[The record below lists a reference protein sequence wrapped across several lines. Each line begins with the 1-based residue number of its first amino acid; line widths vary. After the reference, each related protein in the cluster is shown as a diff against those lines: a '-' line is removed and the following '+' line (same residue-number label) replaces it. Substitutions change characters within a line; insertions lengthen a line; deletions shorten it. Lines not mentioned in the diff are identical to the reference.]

1 MNKFQLIP
9 ANEFIWNQSE
19 FVQFLIDNQGSPIEI
34 YTNSEGVCLTAAGVY
49 KLLEQFRYTDV
60 KIITNNLLEKHD
72 KFSVNLS
79 NPFKFFKVQHTNYT
93 HLHTWNQQK
102 LFGCLYNRPLWH
114 RIGLASVLQH
124 DYKDNT
130 LINMRSS
137 IDNIDDRNLFE
148 IDQLFKNH
156 PSSFAKFSKVSTTW
170 PLRLENI
177 DGYTVGNN
185 TTGHTDQL
193 AQFYTDFLID
203 IVAETWTSGDTFFP
217 TEKTVRPMLLKKP
230 MILMASRNYLCYLRQ
245 MGFKTFQTLD
255 STFWSEDYDGY
266 EGRERY
272 IRILALIDELA
283 KKSKKELEEM
293 YQAMQPILDHNYN
306 VLLTQSYSK
315 TITKITQ

>member
-1 MNKFQLIP
+1 MNKFVLIP

-19 FVQFLIDNQGSPIEI
+19 FIQFLIDNQGNPIEI
-34 YTNSEGVCLTAAGVY
+34 HTNSEGVCLTAAGIY
-49 KLLEQFRYTDV
+49 KLLEQFGYTDV

-72 KFSVNLS
+72 KFSVNHYD
-79 NPFKFFKVQHTNYT
+79 PFKFFEVQHTNYT

-124 DYKDNT
+124 NYKDQT

-137 IDNIDDRNLFE
+137 IDDIDDRDLFE

-156 PSSFAKFSKVSTTW
+156 PSSFAKFSKVSTSW
-170 PLRLENI
+170 PLQLENI

-193 AQFYTDFLID
+193 SQFYTDFLID

-217 TEKTVRPMLLKKP
+217 TEKTIRPMLLKKP
-230 MILMASRNYLCYLRQ
+230 MISMASKDYLCYLRQ
-245 MGFKTFQTLD
+245 MGFQTWQTPE

-266 EGRERY
+266 KGRERY

-306 VLLTQSYSK
+306 LLVTQSYN
-315 TITKITQ
+315 TKITYVE

>member
-1 MNKFQLIP
+1 MNKFGLHP

-19 FVQFLIDNQGSPIEI
+19 FIQFLIDNQGNSIEI
-34 YTNSEGVCLTAAGVY
+34 NTRSEGVCLTAAGIY
-49 KLLEQFRYTDV
+49 KLLEQFGYTDV
-60 KIITNNLLEKHD
+60 KIITTNLLEKHD
-72 KFSVNLS
+72 KFSVNLYD
-79 NPFKFFKVQHTNYT
+79 PFKFFEVQHTNYT

-124 DYKDNT
+124 DYEDET

-137 IDNIDDRNLFE
+137 IDDIDDCNLFE
-148 IDQLFKNH
+148 IHQLFKNH
-156 PSSFAKFSKVSTTW
+156 QPSFAKFSKVSTTW

-193 AQFYTDFLID
+193 AHFYTNFLID

-217 TEKTVRPMLLKKP
+217 TEKTIRPMLLKKP
-230 MILMASRNYLCYLRQ
+230 MILMASKDYMCYLRQ
-245 MGFKTFQTLD
+245 MGFQTWQTPE
-255 STFWSEDYDGY
+255 STFWTEDYDGY

-272 IRILALIDELA
+272 IRILALINELA

-293 YQAMQPILDHNYN
+293 YQVMKPILDHNYN
-306 VLLTQSYSK
+306 LLVTQSYNK
-315 TITKITQ
+315 TIEKIIE